1 MSAAPPA
8 RSPRFTLP
16 RARTALIIAVSNG
29 TGEDSASASSQYCR
43 PASASPR
50 RICVDPVR
58 KRPTTLSRRSRS
70 VRPWASPCW
79 QQARLRSQ
87 SPIALNAM
95 LSPHSVRLAHQRFPC
110 PLEDRERAGPG
121 LHGAVK
127 VAGDDAH
134 VRERALGER
143 RILLE
148 PARLRDLERPATV
161 AHRDFRR
168 AAGEAVEVA
177 GPAVPGGAAARIVE
191 GLDQLADLLERLD
204 VLGVTPERELD
215 LRLLDDRVDTPPSV
229 RLGVRQRFEPRESPL
244 E

>member
-1 MSAAPPA
+1 MRRPGAKETHDSEPQIAERPTVGQPLLAAGEAPVPVADRVERHAESPQRPA
-8 RSPRFTLP
+8 RPP
-16 RARTALIIAVSNG
+16 EV
-29 TGEDSASASSQYCR
+29 
-43 PASASPR
+43 
-50 RICVDPVR
+50 
-58 KRPTTLSRRSRS
+58 
-70 VRPWASPCW
+70 
-79 QQARLRSQ
+79 
-87 SPIALNAM
+87 
-95 LSPHSVRLAHQRFPC
+95 PC